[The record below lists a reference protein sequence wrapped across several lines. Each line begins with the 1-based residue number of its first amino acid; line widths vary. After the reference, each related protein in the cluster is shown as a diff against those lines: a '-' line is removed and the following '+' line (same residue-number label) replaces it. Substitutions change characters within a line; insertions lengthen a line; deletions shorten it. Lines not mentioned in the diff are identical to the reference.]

1 MELVRTAVD
10 GVTELLQKS
19 SSEMAPTES
28 CDLEPVAKGDGCSRE
43 KEVRF
48 TDDLRTEDFNYIMNE
63 SSKFNFYLQDFSMVP
78 KLWLSY
84 KNTFLILVGVPQV
97 PLPGNI
103 VFHHGNG
110 GFPPTMT
117 WQYGEPRAIT
127 KLYVLP
133 VPFTITTEEDAPVD
147 IKV

>member
-1 MELVRTAVD
+1 MIL
-10 GVTELLQKS
+10 S
-19 SSEMAPTES
+19 S
-28 CDLEPVAKGDGCSRE
+28 
-43 KEVRF
+43 
-48 TDDLRTEDFNYIMNE
+48 
-63 SSKFNFYLQDFSMVP
+63 
-78 KLWLSY
+78 
-84 KNTFLILVGVPQV
+84 FLIGVPQV

-110 GFPPTMT
+110 GVPPTMT

-127 KLYVLP
+127 KLYILP

>member
-1 MELVRTAVD
+1 MLEKCTYDCKWRVFPIPLPLVC
-10 GVTELLQKS
+10 L
-19 SSEMAPTES
+19 
-28 CDLEPVAKGDGCSRE
+28 CY
-43 KEVRF
+43 
-48 TDDLRTEDFNYIMNE
+48 NYLNITIIIN
-63 SSKFNFYLQDFSMVP
+63 
-78 KLWLSY
+78 
-84 KNTFLILVGVPQV
+84 LVGVPQV

-110 GFPPTMT
+110 GILPTMT

-127 KLYVLP
+127 KLSVLP

>member
-1 MELVRTAVD
+1 M
-10 GVTELLQKS
+10 
-19 SSEMAPTES
+19 
-28 CDLEPVAKGDGCSRE
+28 
-43 KEVRF
+43 
-48 TDDLRTEDFNYIMNE
+48 
-63 SSKFNFYLQDFSMVP
+63 
-78 KLWLSY
+78 
-84 KNTFLILVGVPQV
+84 

-110 GFPPTMT
+110 GAPPTMT

>member
-1 MELVRTAVD
+1 MELVKTAVD
-10 GVTELLQKS
+10 SITELLQKLS
-19 SSEMAPTES
+19 NEMAPTES
-28 CDLEPVAKGDGCSRE
+28 CDSEHVAGGDGYGVEE
-43 KEVRF
+43 KDEVRF
-48 TDDLRTEDFNYIMNE
+48 TDDLRTEEFNYVMNE
-63 SSKFNFYLQDFSMVP
+63 SSKFNFFYLQDFFII
-78 KLWLSY
+78 LSS
-84 KNTFLILVGVPQV
+84 FLIDVPQV

-110 GFPPTMT
+110 GVPPTMT

-127 KLYVLP
+127 KLYILP